1 MVLWPT
7 SGGVPLETSSLG
19 PLLIFM
25 ATHLERSPCGS
36 FGSGFQPSTHLLFT
50 IFKPM
55 SLAFH
60 VMSVLALWDSI
71 FSNSLSRTF
80 FTLSSG
86 SGSPVLSSTAP
97 LLVGP
102 IRVSCWHDV
111 HDMGNWRCLV
121 QGWLSSDDLR
131 RWIQQVS
138 VERVILQC
146 FQVSLCWSPFASLFL
161 AAGFLWRSCTG
172 TAMWLIPSISLE
184 PHLPRKVKVD
194 VAKCHAGHA
203 ECTLMSPSATP
214 ATQTAR
220 HQPEVPHLPC
230 KVKVDVTTCH
240 ACHAECTSMWQ
251 SAMPARR
258 IHVEVAKRHACHANS
273 RDNHKTQARH
283 QSQPSPI
290 SATPATQSEGRCHQ
304 MRVSCVCVRELC
316 VCVCM

>member
-1 MVLWPT
+1 MILWPASQWRRAAEDIV
-7 SGGVPLETSSLG
+7 SGAIVDFHGY
-19 PLLIFM
+19 
-25 ATHLERSPCGS
+25 A
-36 FGSGFQPSTHLLFT
+36 SGAKSMRIIRKWLPALYPS
-50 IFKPM
+50 
-55 SLAFH
+55 AFH
-60 VMSVLALWDSI
+60 YLQAHVFGFPRNVCLGIVGFHLQQ
-71 FSNSLSRTF
+71 LS
-80 FTLSSG
+80 FTYLFHFVFGKWLSC
-86 SGSPVLSSTAP
+86 PCIHC
-97 LLVGP
+97 P

-194 VAKCHAGHA
+194 V
-203 ECTLMSPSATP
+203 
-214 ATQTAR
+214 
-220 HQPEVPHLPC
+220 
-230 KVKVDVTTCH
+230 TTCH

-316 VCVCM
+316 VCVHVSKLCVSKLCVSKLSVNKLCACVNKLCV